1 MAIAV
6 LCSLAVLII
15 LLIKTHWSPSFLFTS
30 CASFFLMLGWI
41 DSQSF
46 LSSYSNSGLATLIL
60 ILLVSLALEKSPLIQ
75 LCADRM
81 LLGKAWQIKLKVMLS
96 TAVISAFLN
105 NTAVVAAFLGSLKKQ
120 TKIPAAKILI
130 PLSYASILGGATTL
144 IGTST
149 NLVVNSF
156 VVDANLPSLGLFQ
169 FAWVGVPTALICI
182 AIMLW
187 TNRWLGN
194 DTQDT
199 QYSDNHNYFLSARVQ
214 SDSKLIGHTICE
226 NNLRQLDGLFLLEL
240 ERNGQLFSPVSPHER
255 IQENDVLVFTGD
267 KEKLHPLSQ
276 LSNLEILGEQTHQLL
291 KSNLV
296 EVIVSHS
303 SILINKTLQEVDFR
317 TLFSA
322 GVVAIRRGSNR
333 LQGQLG
339 HIPLKAGDS
348 LLLAVSNDFSQHRN
362 IERNFHI
369 IKGSLQRA
377 QLSFSDSVIVTGG
390 FLTVIS
396 LAALS
401 IINLFTGMLL
411 FLGVLLLRKALSVDE
426 LRRRFPFDLLLII
439 GAALTI
445 AKTLESSGAA
455 ALLANGLVSFLD
467 GYSPYVMLIGLYLLT
482 LILTEFITNNAAA
495 ALTFPIALSTAQ
507 VLQLDPMPF
516 IMAIAYAASACFMFP
531 YGYQT
536 HLMVFTPGRYRLKD
550 FIVSG
555 LPVSIGY
562 SISVLALIPLVFPF
576 TT

>member
-1 MAIAV
+1 
-6 LCSLAVLII
+6 
-15 LLIKTHWSPSFLFTS
+15 
-30 CASFFLMLGWI
+30 MLGWV
-41 DSQSF
+41 DTQSF

-60 ILLVSLALEKSPLIQ
+60 ILLVSLALEKSILIQ
-75 LCADRM
+75 LCTDRM
-81 LLGKAWQIKLKVMLS
+81 LQGKAWQIKLKVMLS
-96 TAVISAFLN
+96 AATISAFLN

-149 NLVVNSF
+149 NLVINSF
-156 VVDANLPSLGLFQ
+156 VVDADLPSLGLFQ
-169 FAWVGVPTALICI
+169 FAWIGVPTALVCI
-182 AIMLW
+182 AIMMW

-199 QYSDNHNYFLSARVQ
+199 HLADTHNYFLSARVQ
-214 SDSKLIGHTICE
+214 SNSKLIGRTISE
-226 NNLRQLDGLFLLEL
+226 NNLRQLDSLFLLEL
-240 ERNGQLFSPVSPHER
+240 ERKGQLLSPVSPHER
-255 IQENDVLVFTGD
+255 IEENDILVFTGD

-276 LSNLEILGEQTHQLL
+276 LSNLEILGENTHQLL
-291 KSNLV
+291 NSNLV
-296 EVIVSHS
+296 EAIVSHS
-303 SILINKTLQEVDFR
+303 SVLINKTLQEVDFR

-322 GVVAIRRGSNR
+322 GVVAIRRGNKR

-348 LLLAVSNDFSQHRN
+348 LLLAVGNDFTQHRN

-369 IKGSLQRA
+369 IKGSLQRP
-377 QLSFSDSVIVTGG
+377 QLKLFDSVLVAGG
-390 FLTVIS
+390 FLTAIS
-396 LAALS
+396 LAALQV
-401 IINLFTGMLL
+401 IDLFTSMLV
-411 FLGVLLLRKALSVDE
+411 FIGVLLARKTLSVDE

-455 ALLANGLVSFLD
+455 TLLANGLVYALE
-467 GYSPYVMLIGLYLLT
+467 GYSPYIMLIGLYLLT
-482 LILTEFITNNAAA
+482 LVLTEFITNNAAA
-495 ALTFPIALSTAQ
+495 ALTFPIALSTAHA
-507 VLQLDPMPF
+507 LQLDPMPF

-550 FIVSG
+550 FIVAG

-562 SISVLALIPLVFPF
+562 STCVLVLIPLVFPF
-576 TT
+576 SR

>member
-6 LCSLAVLII
+6 LCSLAVLIF
-15 LLIKTHWSPSFLFTS
+15 LLIKTHWSPSFLFTA
-30 CASFFLMLGWI
+30 CAGLFLILGWV
-41 DSQSF
+41 DTQSF
-46 LSSYSNSGLATLIL
+46 LNSYSNSGLATLIL

-75 LCADRM
+75 LCVNRM
-81 LLGKAWQIKLKVMLS
+81 LLGKAWHIKLKVMLS

-156 VVDANLPSLGLFQ
+156 VLDANLPSLGLFQ
-169 FAWVGVPTALICI
+169 FAWVGVPAALVCI
-182 AIMLW
+182 AIMMW

-194 DTQDT
+194 DTSET
-199 QYSDNHNYFLSARVQ
+199 QHSDSHNFFLSARVQ
-214 SDSKLIGHTICE
+214 SNSNLIGRTISE
-226 NNLRQLDGLFLLEL
+226 NNLRHLDGLFLLEL
-240 ERNGQLFSPVSPHER
+240 ERNGQLLSPVSPHER
-255 IQENDVLVFTGD
+255 IQKDDILVFTGD

-276 LSNLEILGEQTHQLL
+276 LSNLDILGEQTHKLL
-291 KSNLV
+291 TSNLV

-322 GVVAIRRGSNR
+322 GVVAIRRGSKR

-348 LLLAVSNDFSQHRN
+348 LLLAVSNDFAQHRN

-369 IKGSLQRA
+369 IKGSLQRP
-377 QLSFSDSVIVTGG
+377 QLKLLDSILVAGG
-390 FLTVIS
+390 FFSVIS
-396 LAALS
+396 LAALELV
-401 IINLFTGMLL
+401 NLFTGMLL
-411 FLGVLLLRKALSVDE
+411 FLGVLLVRKALSVDE

-455 ALLANGLVSFLD
+455 ALLASGLVYALE
-467 GYSPYVMLIGLYLLT
+467 GYSPYIMLIGLYLLT
-482 LILTEFITNNAAA
+482 LVLTEFITNNAAA

-507 VLQLDPMPF
+507 ALQLDPMPF

-550 FIVSG
+550 FILAG

-562 SISVLALIPLVFPF
+562 SLCVLVLIPLVFPF
-576 TT
+576 HG

>member
-6 LCSLAVLII
+6 LCALAVLII
-15 LLIKTHWSPSFLFTS
+15 LLIKTNWSPSFLFTA
-30 CASFFLMLGWI
+30 CASFFLLFGWVDI
-41 DSQSF
+41 QSF

-75 LCADRM
+75 LCADRL

-96 TAVISAFLN
+96 TAIISAFLN

-130 PLSYASILGGATTL
+130 PLSYASILGGVTTL

-156 VVDANLPSLGLFQ
+156 VVEANLPSLGLFQ
-169 FAWVGVPTALICI
+169 FAWVGIPTALTCI
-182 AIMLW
+182 AIMMW
-187 TNRWLGN
+187 SNRWLGD
-194 DTQDT
+194 DTQGLQHSET
-199 QYSDNHNYFLSARVQ
+199 HNYFLSARVQ
-214 SDSKLIGHTICE
+214 SNSKLIGRSISD
-226 NNLRQLDGLFLLEL
+226 NQLRKLDGLFLLEL

-255 IQENDVLVFTGD
+255 IQADDILIFTGD
-267 KEKLHPLSQ
+267 KEKLYPLSQ
-276 LSNLEILGEQTHQLL
+276 LSNLEIFGEQTHKLL
-291 KSNLV
+291 TSNLV

-322 GVVAIRRGSNR
+322 GVVAIRRGNKR

-348 LLLAVSNDFSQHRN
+348 LLLAVSHDFAQHHN

-369 IKGSLQRA
+369 IKGSLQRP
-377 QLSFSDSVIVTGG
+377 LLTLSDSILVSGG
-390 FLTVIS
+390 FFTVIS
-396 LAALS
+396 LATLN
-401 IINLFTGMLL
+401 IIHLFTGMLL
-411 FLGVLLLRKALSVDE
+411 FLGVLLIRKTLSVDE

-445 AKTLESSGAA
+445 AKTLDNSGAA
-455 ALLANGLVSFLD
+455 ALIASGLVHFLE
-467 GYSPYVMLIGLYLLT
+467 GYSPHIMLIGLYVLT

-507 VLQLDPMPF
+507 ALQLDPMPF

-550 FIVSG
+550 FIVAG
-555 LPVSIGY
+555 LPVSISY
-562 SISVLALIPLVFPF
+562 SICVLVLIPLVFPF
-576 TT
+576 SP